1 MKKEETTKLNYGLN
15 DDKTCILDVKI
26 LLNNDKRLNI
36 ELQTTNYGNWTDR
49 SLLYLYHAFDDL
61 HAGQDYSELKTTIH
75 IGILDFTLFPDA
87 PEFYSEYLLMNT
99 QSHKIYDS
107 KFAIRVLEL
116 NQVDN
121 VSEEEKQTDLYY
133 WAKLFNAR
141 NWEEIAML
149 AEKSETIKEAAAT
162 VKKLNADEKII
173 LQCEAR
179 EKYER
184 DMLSAI
190 HTGEK
195 RGKKEGRQEGRIL
208 EVYASVQ
215 EGDYGLKRGAEK
227 LGISVE
233 ELKKQMEEA
242 GYRIP

>member
-1 MKKEETTKLNYGLN
+1 
-15 DDKTCILDVKI
+15 
-26 LLNNDKRLNI
+26 
-36 ELQTTNYGNWTDR
+36 
-49 SLLYLYHAFDDL
+49 
-61 HAGQDYSELKTTIH
+61 
-75 IGILDFTLFPDA
+75 
-87 PEFYSEYLLMNT
+87 
-99 QSHKIYDS
+99 
-107 KFAIRVLEL
+107 
-116 NQVDN
+116 
-121 VSEEEKQTDLYY
+121 
-133 WAKLFNAR
+133 
-141 NWEEIAML
+141 ML

-190 HTGEK
+190 HTGEKRGEK